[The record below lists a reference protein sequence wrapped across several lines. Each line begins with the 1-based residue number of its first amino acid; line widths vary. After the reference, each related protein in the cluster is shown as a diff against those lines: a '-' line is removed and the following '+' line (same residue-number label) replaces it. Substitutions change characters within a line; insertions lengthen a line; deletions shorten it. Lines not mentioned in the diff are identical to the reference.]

1 MYKNACV
8 FIEKIT
14 FHSKEEMKILVT
26 GADGLLGSNLVREL
40 LGRNYEVT
48 ALVQELKVYPT
59 LADLPIKMVKGDLL
73 DPISIHKALNNMEIV
88 IHCAAN
94 TSMFPPRQEIV
105 NRVNL
110 NGVETIISACKEN
123 QVKRLIYVG
132 TANSF
137 GSGTQTNLG
146 DETRAYNAEKYG
158 LDYMDSKYKAQ
169 KIILEEV
176 ANGSLDAVVVNPTFM
191 IGPYDSRPSSGEMLL
206 GIYFK
211 KVPGYTLG
219 GKNFV
224 AVKDVATAIANAIT
238 MGKKGECYILGN
250 ENLSYQA
257 AFDKI
262 SKIAQ
267 VKSPRFK
274 LSTPLVRF
282 YGKANSILGKLFK
295 FSPKVT
301 YELAILASE
310 EHYYSCAKARK
321 ELNMPQT
328 PIETA
333 IADCFSWFKEN
344 NYLTKK

>member
-1 MYKNACV
+1 MHKNTCI
-8 FIEKIT
+8 FIEKLT
-14 FHSKEEMKILVT
+14 LQSKQEMKILVT

-40 LGRNYEVT
+40 LSRSYDVT
-48 ALVQELKVYPT
+48 ALVQEQKVYPT
-59 LADLPIKMVKGDLL
+59 LADLPINMVIGDLL

-110 NGVETIISACKEN
+110 NGVATIISACKEN

-137 GSGTQTNLG
+137 GSGTPTNLG

-169 KIILEEV
+169 KLLLEEV
-176 ANGSLDAVVVNPTFM
+176 ANGSLDALVVNPTFM

-238 MGKKGECYILGN
+238 VGKKGECYILGN
-250 ENLSYQA
+250 ENITYQS

-282 YGKANSILGKLFK
+282 YGKTNSILGKLFK

-301 YELAILASE
+301 HELAILASE
-310 EHYYSCAKARK
+310 EHYYSSAKAIK

-328 PIETA
+328 PIDIA
-333 IADCFSWFKEN
+333 IADSFSWFKEN